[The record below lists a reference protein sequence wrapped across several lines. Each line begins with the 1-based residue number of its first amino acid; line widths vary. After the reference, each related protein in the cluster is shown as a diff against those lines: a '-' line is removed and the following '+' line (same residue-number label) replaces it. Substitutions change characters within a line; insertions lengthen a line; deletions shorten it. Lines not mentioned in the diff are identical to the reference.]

1 MNQLLQCCANLA
13 TWPVLGILII
23 KPRLRLLYQ
32 FCNNEWTL
40 LGIFVIK
47 PRLELLSLACHND
60 ISSQEFCVLICC
72 ISPTMM

>member
-13 TWPVLGILII
+13 TYP
-23 KPRLRLLYQ
+23 
-32 FCNNEWTL
+32 L

-60 ISSQEFCVLICC
+60 ISSQEFCVLVCHI
-72 ISPTMM
+72 IHTMM